1 MTQEDKML
9 LVKDLSSRLP
19 YAVHVQ
25 HISGVSGILHD
36 ISIYHKYDENDNIYD
51 AICYTD
57 FLRDENS
64 ITIEYFKPYLFPLSS
79 MTEEEK
85 EELKQEHIKDEK
97 LYVECLTM
105 AAKGDSSMRG
115 KVIIH
120 YAMDWCNKNHFDYRG
135 LIEKGLAIDATGLNI
150 Y

>member
-9 LVKDLSSRLP
+9 LIKDLSSRLP

-57 FLRDENS
+57 FLGDENS
-64 ITIEYFKPYLFPLSS
+64 ITIEHFKPYLFPLSS
-79 MTEEEK
+79 MTEEQEK
-85 EELKQEHIKDEK
+85 EYNNLNCYELGCFPHSEEALD
-97 LYVECLTM
+97 YLT
-105 AAKGDSSMRG
+105 
-115 KVIIH
+115 
-120 YAMDWCNKNHFDYRG
+120 KNHFDYRH
-135 LIEKGLAIDATGLNI
+135 LIDKNLAIDATGLNI

>member
-1 MTQEDKML
+1 MTTKEDKML
-9 LVKDLSSRLP
+9 LIKDLSSRLP

-57 FLRDENS
+57 LFKDGDS
-64 ITIEYFKPYLFPLSS
+64 IGIEHFKPYLFPLSS
-79 MTEEEK
+79 MTDNQ
-85 EELKQEHIKDEK
+85 KQEYQYITERWM
-97 LYVECLTM
+97 Y
-105 AAKGDSSMRG
+105 DSSYS
-115 KVIIH
+115 ISDSI
-120 YAMDWCNKNHFDYRG
+120 DWLNKNHFDYRN
-135 LIEKGLAIDATGLNI
+135 LIDKNLAIDATGLNI

>member
-9 LVKDLSSRLP
+9 LIKDLSSRLP

-25 HISGVSGILHD
+25 HISGVSGILPD

-57 FLRDENS
+57 FLGDGDS
-64 ITIEYFKPYLFPLSS
+64 ITIEHFKPYLFPLSS
-79 MTEEEK
+79 MTEEQEK
-85 EELKQEHIKDEK
+85 EYNNLNCYELGCFPHSEEALD
-97 LYVECLTM
+97 YLT
-105 AAKGDSSMRG
+105 
-115 KVIIH
+115 
-120 YAMDWCNKNHFDYRG
+120 KNHFDYRH

>member
-57 FLRDENS
+57 FFGDGDS
-64 ITIEYFKPYLFPLSS
+64 ITIEHFKPYLFPLSS
-79 MTEEEK
+79 MTEEQEK
-85 EELKQEHIKDEK
+85 EYNNLNCYELGCFPHSEEALD
-97 LYVECLTM
+97 YLT
-105 AAKGDSSMRG
+105 
-115 KVIIH
+115 
-120 YAMDWCNKNHFDYRG
+120 KNHFDYRH